1 MKLIAITGNAGSG
14 KTTISNILKEKGYCV
29 INADEVVHKLLQTE
43 EVKNFIIQ
51 TFGEQFLDRK
61 KLSDYLFKNPT
72 EMDKYEKF
80 IREKVIK
87 AINEEILKQNCEII
101 IIEILK
107 QNCEII
113 IIDAALIF
121 EYKLEYMFDKII
133 CVIADEDKLI
143 ERLKNKGYSEDTAK
157 LILLRQMPQKEKAKR
172 SDIVIENNGTIEE
185 LKENVSKLILNL
197 I

>member
-87 AINEEILKQNCEII
+87 AINEEILR
-101 IIEILK
+101 

-133 CVIADEDKLI
+133 CVVADEDKLI